1 MEDDRGARCGNSGDA
16 RSGGKSVVLG
26 SGDGDGGQR
35 AVRSGKIAAAK
46 LGAGN
51 RADDAGGALRLANVA
66 RTERGAWRAR
76 KSGVA
81 FAEKA
86 LSIIARRSR
95 DAARAT
101 RRSVPGFSVGL
112 KCLAPSGQ
120 SAPTIYRNRRITNV
134 WRPEGSRANTQEQD
148 PSLVDKNTGDKVK

>member
-16 RSGGKSVVLG
+16 RSGAQSVVLG
-26 SGDGDGGQR
+26 SGDGDGVQS

-86 LSIIARRSR
+86 LSINCATLSRRRSR
-95 DAARAT
+95 YSQICTRLLCRAE
-101 RRSVPGFSVGL
+101 VPGS
-112 KCLAPSGQ
+112 
-120 SAPTIYRNRRITNV
+120 I
-134 WRPEGSRANTQEQD
+134 RPERADDLPESANH
-148 PSLVDKNTGDKVK
+148 